1 MVPWIRDDSDGDD
14 NEFLLQFV
22 PMPVLFGLFFYMGV
36 SALKGLQVRM
46 FTLCSFEVIS
56 FSQGGIVYL
65 YYFSLS
71 LSL

>member
-1 MVPWIRDDSDGDD
+1 MSQICDDSDDDD

-46 FTLCSFEVIS
+46 FSLCFLEGLSFCQE
-56 FSQGGIVYL
+56 GIVTCII
-65 YYFSLS
+65 
-71 LSL
+71 